1 MDNFCIL
8 NVHNYL
14 NFKSMK
20 KSYLLSLCL
29 ILFISGFY
37 IEASA
42 QDVKNQTI
50 KKEVKTNQLA
60 KTQQATL
67 VSIFQVNFNT
77 VDENLQQFL
86 GKNENVLHF
95 KQEAETNSF
104 VLYLPEGNT
113 KTDLNHLLK
122 SNEIVEFKILKF
134 QQGGRKANLFNKR
147 F

>member
-1 MDNFCIL
+1 
-8 NVHNYL
+8 
-14 NFKSMK
+14 MK